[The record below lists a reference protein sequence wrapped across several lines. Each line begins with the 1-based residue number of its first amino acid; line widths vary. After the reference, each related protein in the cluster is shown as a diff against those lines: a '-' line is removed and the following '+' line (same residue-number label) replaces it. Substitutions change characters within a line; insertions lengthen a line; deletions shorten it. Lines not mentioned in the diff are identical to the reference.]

1 MKKPD
6 FKEARKRYGNKVSI
20 IRDFK
25 IDDDKKSIGLNKK
38 YIVKTYG
45 CQMNERD
52 SENICAILESMGY
65 ERTNTI
71 DNADLVI
78 LNTCAIRENAHNK
91 VFGMLG
97 RLKHMKEERPIT
109 IGLCGCMAQ
118 EEGVVEELLNKYKY
132 VDLVFGTHNIHE
144 LPNILYNVVTNGS
157 REIEVWS
164 KEGDIVEDIPIKRES
179 KFKAWV
185 NIMYGCDKFCT
196 YCIVPYTRGK
206 QRSRLKEDIIKEVE
220 DLVKEGY
227 MEVTLLGQNVNAY
240 GKDIEGYNYNMADLL
255 NDVAK
260 TGIKR
265 IKFVT
270 SHPWDFTSDMIKV
283 IKENANV
290 LPYIHLPVQSGSNRI
305 LKLMGRKYTRESYLE
320 LVKELKENIPN
331 ICLTTDIIV
340 GFPNES
346 EEDFNDTLS
355 IVEECKYDSA
365 YTFIYSK
372 REGTPASKMED
383 DIPLSVKEERLQRLN
398 ELVNKYSRESNE
410 RLLNKTVSVL
420 IDSKSDKEGMLSGY
434 TDTNKLVNVKLD
446 ESYIGKI
453 VNVKIMDAKTWSLDG
468 VLDE

>member
-1 MKKPD
+1 MRKPD
-6 FKEARKRYGNKVSI
+6 FKEARKRSCNRVNI

-25 IDDDKKSIGLNKK
+25 IDDDKKHIGLNKK

-52 SENICAILESMGY
+52 SENICAMLEEMSY
-65 ERTNTI
+65 TKVDDIE
-71 DNADLVI
+71 DADLII

-97 RLKHMKEERPIT
+97 RLKHIKEEKDIT

-118 EEGVVEELLNKYKY
+118 EEVVIDEIINKHKY
-132 VDLVFGTHNIHE
+132 IGLVFGTHNIHE
-144 LPNILYNVVTNGS
+144 LPNILYNVETTKE
-157 REIEVWS
+157 RQIEVWS
-164 KEGDIVEDIPIKRES
+164 KEGDIIEDIPIKRES
-179 KFKAWV
+179 KYKAWV

-206 QRSRLKEDIIKEVE
+206 QRSRLKEDIIKEIE
-220 DLVKEGY
+220 DLIKDGY

-240 GKDIEGYNYNMADLL
+240 GKDIENYNYNMANLL
-255 NDVAK
+255 SDVAK

-283 IKENANV
+283 IKENYNV
-290 LPYIHLPVQSGSNRI
+290 LPYIHLPIQSGSNRI
-305 LKLMGRKYTRESYLE
+305 LKLMGRKYTRETYLK

-331 ICLTTDIIV
+331 LCLTTDIIV
-340 GFPNES
+340 GFPNETD
-346 EEDFNDTLS
+346 EDFNDTLS

-365 YTFIYSK
+365 FTFIYSK
-372 REGTPASKMED
+372 RVGTPASKMED
-383 DIPLSVKEERLQRLN
+383 NIPLSIKEERLQKLN

-410 RLLNKTVSVL
+410 KLLNKKVSVL
-420 IDSKSDKEGMLSGY
+420 IDSKSEKEGMLSGY
-434 TDTNKLVNVKLD
+434 TDTNKLVNVKAD
-446 ESYIGKI
+446 DSYIGKI
-453 VNVKIMDAKTWSLDG
+453 VNVKITDAKTWSLDG
-468 VLDE
+468 ILDE